1 LACKSGNNHDSGWE
15 EEEEAVELMAI
26 MNGQTS
32 ELAFLGEVVDGSDKA
47 NDNHTNQ
54 NGNALNP
61 CRIVLFRLLA
71 ICCAN
76 VRRFDQ

>member
-1 LACKSGNNHDSGWE
+1 MGRA
-15 EEEEAVELMAI
+15 
-26 MNGQTS
+26 QTS

-54 NGNALNP
+54 DGNPLNP